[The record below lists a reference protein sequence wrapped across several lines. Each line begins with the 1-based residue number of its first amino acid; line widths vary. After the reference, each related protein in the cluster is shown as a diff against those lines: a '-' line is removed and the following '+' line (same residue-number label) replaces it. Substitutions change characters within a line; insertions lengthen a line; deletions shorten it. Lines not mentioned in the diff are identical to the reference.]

1 MARVILFSTKFPSY
15 HSKKGEPTYF
25 VEAFYKSLYV
35 MKTIPKELEEVFNH
49 DKFINGF
56 SKEHTIRKG
65 KRWKVGDKFSPRI
78 WSGKPYKSKQI
89 ILAPDTEIKQVFDI
103 EIRGQAIFINGKFF
117 YQQHVSRFHDDMIKL
132 ANNDGLTTGDLRE
145 WFQLPADFSGQIIC
159 WKDSKTVNY

>member
-1 MARVILFSTKFPSY
+1 
-15 HSKKGEPTYF
+15 
-25 VEAFYKSLYV
+25 

-103 EIRGQAIFINGKFF
+103 
-117 YQQHVSRFHDDMIKL
+117 
-132 ANNDGLTTGDLRE
+132 
-145 WFQLPADFSGQIIC
+145 
-159 WKDSKTVNY
+159 